1 MTPIPSLDALRR
13 RARRLLRA
21 AQADEA
27 EALQRFTAAALP
39 LRLTAAQL
47 LIAREQGQPSWPAL
61 VSAAES
67 AEALQLQDDAFERRL
82 LTLAIGQGHAA
93 PQPERAAALMAERPL
108 RRPALVLLRGDLAGL
123 QAAGIAPNAPLGPWQ
138 VSPLVYVA
146 ASSLARLP
154 AFRDGLLATA
164 DWLIAHGAD
173 ANARWVDAELHWDV
187 PVLYGAVARARCEA
201 MVERLLAAGANPN
214 DNESLYH
221 ATEQAERGLIEQLV
235 AAGARWRGTNALFR
249 QLDFDALPHLQQ
261 CLRLG
266 ADVNE
271 IGPGGLRPLQHA
283 LRRGRDLAHLRC
295 LLEHGA
301 DPKLRDPH
309 GHDAAWYALRCGE
322 TEALCLL
329 TAGAALPP
337 LSPEQAFLA
346 ACAAADGP
354 RAHAAL
360 QAQPGLLR
368 RLGHAGLHLLPDQ
381 AQRGR
386 LASVRLMLELGW
398 PVDVPG
404 DWQASALNQAAFRGD
419 ARMVELLL
427 AHGARWFER
436 NGYGGDALGSC
447 LHAACNEPVAGG
459 DYAEV
464 FRLLLADGAP
474 PPEDLDE
481 LPAALRDQLP

>member
-21 AQADEA
+21 AQAGEA
-27 EALQRFTAAALP
+27 EALQRFAAAALP

-47 LIAREQGQPSWPAL
+47 LIARELGQPSWTAL
-61 VSAAES
+61 LAAAES
-67 AEALQLQDDAFERRL
+67 AEALQLQDDAYERRVL
-82 LTLAIGQGHAA
+82 ALAIGQGHTA
-93 PQPERAAALMAERPL
+93 PQPERAAALLAARPL
-108 RRPALVLLRGDLAGL
+108 RRPALDLLRGDLAAL
-123 QAAGIAPNAPLGPWQ
+123 QAAGVAPHAPLGPWQ

-154 AFRDGLLATA
+154 AFCDGLLATA
-164 DWLIAHGAD
+164 DWLLAQGAD
-173 ANARWVDAELHWDV
+173 ANARWVDAELGWDV
-187 PVLYGAVARARCEA
+187 PVLYGAVARARSPA

-214 DNESLYH
+214 DKESLYH
-221 ATEQAERGLIEQLV
+221 ATEQAERGLLDLLV
-235 AAGARWRGTNALFR
+235 AAGARWSGTNALFR
-249 QLDFDALPHLQQ
+249 QLDFDSLPHLQQ

-271 IGPGGLRPLQHA
+271 VGPGGLRPLQHA
-283 LRRGRDLAHLRC
+283 LRRGRDLAHLQA

-301 DPKLRDPH
+301 DPSLRDAQ
-309 GHDAAWYALRCGE
+309 GHDAAWWALRCGE
-322 TEALCLL
+322 TEALRLL
-329 TAGAALPP
+329 RPDAAPP
-337 LSPEQAFLA
+337 RLSPEQDFLA
-346 ACAAADGP
+346 ACAAADGE
-354 RAHAAL
+354 RARAL
-360 QAQPGLLR
+360 LAQRPQLLQQ
-368 RLGHAGLHLLPDQ
+368 LGHQGLHLLPDQ

-419 ARMVELLL
+419 AAMVELLL
-427 AHGARWFER
+427 AHGARWSEP

-474 PPEDLDE
+474 PPEQVDE